1 MTERQRNDEA
11 NAKQPKPGSRLDA
24 GVTKP
29 EFGLEAVGVQ
39 AEPRVE
45 ASTTKPSQRLEAKVY
60 IVGAGPGDPDL
71 ITVKGLRIV
80 ERADVV
86 LYTDS
91 LVSED
96 LVSHAGA
103 HAEVLQ
109 SSGMDLEQMVDVM
122 ARTVSAGRSVARVHT
137 GDPSVYGAILEQMVL
152 LKQRDIPYEI
162 VPGVSSVFAAAAA
175 LGAELT
181 VPDLTQT
188 VILTRAEGRTP
199 VPDREKLRDLASHH
213 CTVALFLSATLA
225 KKVVREFLEAGW
237 SEDTPVAVV
246 QRATWPDQKIVRT
259 TLRELD
265 GALREA
271 GIRMHAM
278 ILAGWALDPTLVD
291 RDAHRSKLYDKTFTH
306 GYRKGVA
313 ASE

>member
-1 MTERQRNDEA
+1 MA
-11 NAKQPKPGSRLDA
+11 
-24 GVTKP
+24 
-29 EFGLEAVGVQ
+29 LE
-39 AEPRVE
+39 P
-45 ASTTKPSQRLEAKVY
+45 KVY

-71 ITVKGLRIV
+71 ITVKGLKILQQ
-80 ERADVV
+80 ADVV

-91 LVSED
+91 LVNDD
-96 LVSHAGA
+96 LIAKAGE

-122 ARTVSAGRSVARVHT
+122 VQAVRAGKSVARVHT
-137 GDPSVYGAILEQMVL
+137 GDPSMYGAVLEQFVL
-152 LKQRDIPYEI
+152 LKQNEVSYEI
-162 VPGVSSVFAAAAA
+162 VPGVSSVFAAAAV

-199 VPDREKLRDLASHH
+199 VPEREKLRDLASHH
-213 CTVALFLSATLA
+213 CTVALFLSATLT
-225 KKVVREFLEAGW
+225 KKVVKEFIEAGW
-237 SEDTPVAVV
+237 SGDTPVAVV

-259 TLRELD
+259 TLIKLD
-265 GALREA
+265 EDMRQA

-278 ILAGWALDPTLVD
+278 ILAGWSLDPTITD

-306 GYRKGVA
+306 GYRRGVK